1 MSYVRNEGI
10 MSELLPCP
18 FCGMSERGLGYH
30 AAGNKIVCGGCGVT
44 GPTSADGTTKERA
57 VNAWNGHTVLSSKG
71 FLDDSTIK
79 KSLIVA
85 EATDAEIIEISTLY
99 GGSKFSS
106 TDEHCISFEVSQ
118 FLAFAR
124 AIAGSRK

>member
-1 MSYVRNEGI
+1 

-18 FCGMSERGLGYH
+18 FCGSD
-30 AAGNKIVCGGCGVT
+30 IVVCGRMTNRVFCSNCGT
-44 GPTSADGTTKERA
+44 AGPPCSSKARYVA
-57 VNAWNGHTVLSSKG
+57 AWNSRTPP
-71 FLDDSTIK
+71 T
-79 KSLIVA
+79 LI
-85 EATDAEIIEISTLY
+85 EDATDAEIIEISALY

-124 AIAGSRK
+124 AIAGSHK